1 MGRQLRVVHR
11 TGYRY
16 RGLISASHNEA
27 RMTPRATREQ
37 FVLATRLDITPVAW
51 SHSFIDYW
59 GTPVTAFE
67 IAEPHS
73 RLDVVATSTVDVG
86 DRLSVGPGVSW
97 ADLAD
102 PKLCDQQV
110 EYLGITDHV
119 DPGNELRKI
128 AQEAAKHADRP
139 VDAAHAIIRSILD
152 KVAYVPGST
161 EVSTRATAV
170 WEAGAGVCQD
180 LVHLGLGALRTMG
193 IPARYVSGYVMP
205 SANPM
210 VGEALAKYLRLRKV
224 HPHAADPALWIGP
237 KGALSG
243 NGVLQMF
250 RRRGAAIGQPMLHP
264 HGRPAPGAQGS
275 TAPPRTV
282 DAPSK
287 ASG

>member
-16 RGLISASHNEA
+16 RGLVSASHNEA

-51 SHSFIDYW
+51 SHSFVDYW

-97 ADLAD
+97 EDLRD
-102 PKLCDQQV
+102 PRLCDQQV

-119 DPGNELRKI
+119 DPGTELRRI
-128 AQEAAKHADRP
+128 AQDAAKRSERPVEAAN
-139 VDAAHAIIRSILD
+139 AIIRRILD
-152 KVAYVPGST
+152 RVAYVPGST

-180 LVHLGLGALRTMG
+180 LVHLGVGALRSVG
-193 IPARYVSGYVMP
+193 IPTRYVSGYVMP
-205 SANPM
+205 AKDPV
-210 VGEALAKYLRLRKV
+210 VGEPTTGESHAWLQYWDGAWVGLDPTNNTSPGDFHVEVGVGRDYFDVTPLKGVYSGSQASDLFVEVQMTVLA
-224 HPHAADPALWIGP
+224 
-237 KGALSG
+237 
-243 NGVLQMF
+243 
-250 RRRGAAIGQPMLHP
+250 
-264 HGRPAPGAQGS
+264 
-275 TAPPRTV
+275 
-282 DAPSK
+282 
-287 ASG
+287 

>member
-1 MGRQLRVVHR
+1 MGRQLRIVHR

-37 FVLATRLDITPVAW
+37 YVLATRLDITPVAW

-86 DRLSVGPGVSW
+86 DRTSVGPGVSW
-97 ADLAD
+97 DDLAD
-102 PKLCDQQV
+102 PRLRDQQV
-110 EYLGITDHV
+110 EYLGITGHV
-119 DPGNELRKI
+119 DPGSELRRI
-128 AQEAAKHADRP
+128 AQEAARKSDRP
-139 VDAAHAIIRSILD
+139 VEATQTIIRRILD

-180 LVHLGLGALRTMG
+180 LVHLGLGALRSVG

-205 SANPM
+205 AVNPV
-210 VGEALAKYLRLRKV
+210 VGEATTGESHAWLQYWDGAWVGLDPTNNTSPGDFHVEVGVGRDYFDVTPLKGVYSGSQASDLFVEVEMTVLA
-224 HPHAADPALWIGP
+224 
-237 KGALSG
+237 
-243 NGVLQMF
+243 
-250 RRRGAAIGQPMLHP
+250 
-264 HGRPAPGAQGS
+264 
-275 TAPPRTV
+275 
-282 DAPSK
+282 
-287 ASG
+287 

>member
-1 MGRQLRVVHR
+1 MGRQLRIVHR

-51 SHSFIDYW
+51 SHTFIDYW

-86 DRLSVGPGVSW
+86 DRLSVGPGISW
-97 ADLAD
+97 EDLRD

-119 DPGNELRKI
+119 DPGSELRRL
-128 AQEAAKHADRP
+128 AQDAAKKADRP
-139 VDAAHAIIRSILD
+139 VDAAQAIIRRILD
-152 KVAYVPGST
+152 RVAYVPGST

-170 WEAGAGVCQD
+170 WEARAGVCQD
-180 LVHLGLGALRTMG
+180 LVHLGVGALRSVG
-193 IPARYVSGYVMP
+193 IPTRYVSGYVMP
-205 SANPM
+205 AANPV
-210 VGEALAKYLRLRKV
+210 VGE
-224 HPHAADPALWIGP
+224 PTTGESHAWLQYWDGAWVGLDPT
-237 KGALSG
+237 
-243 NGVLQMF
+243 NNT
-250 RRRGAAIGQPMLHP
+250 
-264 HGRPAPGAQGS
+264 APGDFHVEVGVGRDYFDVTPLKGVYSGS
-275 TAPPRTV
+275 QASDLFVEVEMTV
-282 DAPSK
+282 LA
-287 ASG
+287 

>member
-16 RGLISASHNEA
+16 RGLVSASHNEA

-51 SHSFIDYW
+51 SHSFVDYW

-97 ADLAD
+97 EDLRD
-102 PKLCDQQV
+102 PRLCDQQV

-119 DPGNELRKI
+119 DPGTELRRI
-128 AQEAAKHADRP
+128 AQDAAKRSERPVEAAN
-139 VDAAHAIIRSILD
+139 AIIRRILD

-180 LVHLGLGALRTMG
+180 LVHLGVGALRSVG
-193 IPARYVSGYVMP
+193 IPTRYVSGYVMP
-205 SANPM
+205 AKDPV
-210 VGEALAKYLRLRKV
+210 VGEPTTGESHAWLQYWDGAWVGLDPTNNTSPGDFHVEVGVGRDYFDVTPLKGVYSGSQASDLFVEVQMTVLA
-224 HPHAADPALWIGP
+224 
-237 KGALSG
+237 
-243 NGVLQMF
+243 
-250 RRRGAAIGQPMLHP
+250 
-264 HGRPAPGAQGS
+264 
-275 TAPPRTV
+275 
-282 DAPSK
+282 
-287 ASG
+287 